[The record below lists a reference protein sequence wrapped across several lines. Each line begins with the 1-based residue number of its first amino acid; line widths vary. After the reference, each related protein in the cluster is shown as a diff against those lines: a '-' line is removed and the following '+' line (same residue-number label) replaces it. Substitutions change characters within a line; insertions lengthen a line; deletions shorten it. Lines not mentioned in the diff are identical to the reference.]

1 MDLTISPPKWPQNRS
16 SAVCQQNLRPIGSLF
31 PSHTEYKA
39 VHSGTVE
46 TRKRLGW
53 HIQSV
58 TSTRM
63 EQDIVEPDFII
74 LSVISQIYWRRWT
87 QTVVLH
93 RCLCQS
99 LFSINILLLFSKWKS
114 VCWPGIFQSTYR
126 TSQTT
131 QHSKVGAARVLIGTR
146 CLNYVAQQLQLSV
159 VDRFQWTNSRCVLPW
174 WHPVSHYLC
183 LFRTSLER
191 LPHTGISSSSMCR
204 LHKIQLIWLPG
215 VPVDKRIHNN
225 LQWHGPSWLTDHP
238 SQWPSWRSTQFYSKM
253 SEQNT
258 KQSPGPDVM
267 YETTALAG
275 IPRENSRISL
285 DKPVAPFDIIKWNY
299 SC

>member
-1 MDLTISPPKWPQNRS
+1 MEKHLLTWYFPKYISHQPNNTAFQGWSCSCSHWNEMPELCS
-16 SAVCQQNLRPIGSLF
+16 S
-31 PSHTEYKA
+31 
-39 VHSGTVE
+39 
-46 TRKRLGW
+46 
-53 HIQSV
+53 
-58 TSTRM
+58 
-63 EQDIVEPDFII
+63 
-74 LSVISQIYWRRWT
+74 
-87 QTVVLH
+87 
-93 RCLCQS
+93 
-99 LFSINILLLFSKWKS
+99 
-114 VCWPGIFQSTYR
+114 
-126 TSQTT
+126 TT
-131 QHSKVGAARVLIGTR
+131 
-146 CLNYVAQQLQLSV
+146 SV
-159 VDRFQWTNSRCVLPW
+159 VCGRFQWTNSRCVLPW

-285 DKPVAPFDIIKWNY
+285 DKPVASFDIIKWNY